1 MTHYHRPFHQK
12 QPVLLNCLILNQGP
26 VVLSIV
32 TSTSSL
38 VVKIL
43 TVLVS
48 LISNSQVFLLKNV
61 ELLQMQKLLTFFLM
75 MWLKKAPS
83 RSKWV
88 KSMVLVKG
96 PPIQLLLYCLHKLL
110 PWQQTKKKSKTSR
123 KVEILPSCCS
133 NNNNSCCHTFK
144 WGFHCR
150 YSNSVG
156 GISWSGGFSS

>member
-1 MTHYHRPFHQK
+1 METNLYNSNSMTHYHWPFHQK
-12 QPVLLNCLILNQGP
+12 QQVLLNCLILNQGP

-48 LISNSQVFLLKNV
+48 SISNSQVFLLKNV

-88 KSMVLVKG
+88 KCHGFGERSTDTAA
-96 PPIQLLLYCLHKLL
+96 LLLLA
-110 PWQQTKKKSKTSR
+110 
-123 KVEILPSCCS
+123 
-133 NNNNSCCHTFK
+133 
-144 WGFHCR
+144 
-150 YSNSVG
+150 
-156 GISWSGGFSS
+156 